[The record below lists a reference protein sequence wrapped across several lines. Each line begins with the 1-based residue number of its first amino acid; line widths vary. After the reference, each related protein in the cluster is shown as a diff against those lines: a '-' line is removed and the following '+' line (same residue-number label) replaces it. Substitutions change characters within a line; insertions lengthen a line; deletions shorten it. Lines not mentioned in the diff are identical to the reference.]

1 MITGLYSSATAMDSA
16 MKRHEVASQNLA
28 NINTTAFRRA
38 VVTQGTYDSEVPP
51 SNFPVDGVYTS
62 KLLGTATR
70 PVVYDFSQGP
80 INATGRR
87 LDLSLS
93 GEGFFSVQGPAGTL
107 YTRNGSFHI
116 NNDRQ
121 LVNSDNMLVQ
131 GPYGPIAIP
140 EGANAETIEISS
152 TGLMSF
158 NGVEFGQIQLTAF
171 ADQRVLTLEGP
182 SLFAA
187 PFGAATKPSNAVI
200 EQGSLELSN
209 TSSIDE
215 MINLV
220 DASRHFDAA
229 QKALTTI
236 AESIQKRIGL

>member
-38 VVTQGTYDSEVPP
+38 LLTQSTYDTEVPP
-51 SNFPVDGVYTS
+51 ANFPVDGVYTS

-80 INATGRR
+80 IDATGRT

-93 GEGFFSVQGPAGTL
+93 GDGFFSVQGPNSTL

-116 NNDRQ
+116 NGDQQ
-121 LVNSDNMLVQ
+121 LVTSDNMPVL
-131 GPYGPIAIP
+131 GPYGPIRIP
-140 EGANAETIEISS
+140 DGATAENIEISS
-152 TGLMSF
+152 TGLLSF
-158 NGVEFGQIQLTAF
+158 NGIEFGQIQLTAF
-171 ADQRVLTLEGP
+171 SDPRALNLEGP

-187 PFGAATKPSNAVI
+187 PFGAATKPPTAVI

-236 AESIQKRIGL
+236 SESIQKRIGL